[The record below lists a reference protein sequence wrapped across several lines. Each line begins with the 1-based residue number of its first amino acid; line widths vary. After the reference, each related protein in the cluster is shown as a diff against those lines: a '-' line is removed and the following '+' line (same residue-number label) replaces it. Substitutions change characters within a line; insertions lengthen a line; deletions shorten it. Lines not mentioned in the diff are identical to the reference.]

1 MAWLYLFIASLFE
14 IGWTFSIKFL
24 DVKKVIAIPWRHF
37 FDSKQPIITLLPLLG
52 YIFLGIGNIIFFSM
66 AIKQIPASTAM
77 AVWIGVALIGV
88 KIVDVTVFKQ
98 GYSFG
103 ELFFFGVM
111 LVGLIGLKAVTQ
123 NASH

>member
-1 MAWLYLFIASLFE
+1 MAWLYLFIASMFE

-24 DVKKVIAIPWRHF
+24 SLKSIAKIPWRNF
-37 FDSKQPIITLLPLLG
+37 FDSKAPFMTLLPLLG
-52 YIFLGIGNIIFFSM
+52 YIFLGLGNIIFFSM

-103 ELFFFGVM
+103 ELFFFGII
-111 LVGLIGLKAVTQ
+111 LVGLIGLKSVTPPVK
-123 NASH
+123 

>member
-24 DVKKVIAIPWRHF
+24 EVKKVIAIPWRYF

>member
-1 MAWLYLFIASLFE
+1 MAWLYLFIASIFE

-24 DVKKVIAIPWRHF
+24 NVKKVLAIKWLHLF
-37 FDSKQPIITLLPLLG
+37 SDSTYFHDLLPLLG
-52 YIFLGIGNIIFFSM
+52 YIFLGIGNIVFFSM

-103 ELFFFGVM
+103 ELFFFGII
-111 LVGLIGLKAVTQ
+111 LVGLIGLKSVTPAVK
-123 NASH
+123 

>member
-24 DVKKVIAIPWRHF
+24 EVKKVVNIPWRHF
-37 FDSKQPIITLLPLLG
+37 FDSKEPIITLLPLLG

-98 GYSFG
+98 GYGFW
-103 ELFFFGVM
+103 ELFFFGVI

-123 NASH
+123 NNTH